1 MADTDKIIIPIEID
15 TQGPKDLSAINS
27 QIDAIESRVRNL
39 KPSKIRA
46 GGDTSSRSPLQ
57 TDESSGGLGI
67 FAGERQ
73 DNALPAKFRDR
84 TSKQAIPTSDEFH
97 NMRQQVREMEKQ
109 QAEFYKFFVAV
120 SGELGYNI
128 PFIGAGLNIAR
139 RTVNPVKKMQGFSSA
154 PFSTGSGTKS
164 LKGYARLGSALTNVA
179 KYIPVVGAVIALID
193 MVVNELPQIIKEEL
207 YGPGKIFDK
216 RFKREIAKEVAST
229 MERQEKSLIAQG
241 FRTVITTTYRTA
253 RGAANVSNTA
263 TKVIRNANLY
273 NVENDFSLK
282 GGRP

>member
-15 TQGPKDLSAINS
+15 TQGPKDLSAINA
-27 QIDAIESRVRNL
+27 QIDQIESRVRNL
-39 KPSKIRA
+39 KPSKVR
-46 GGDTSSRSPLQ
+46 GGGGTSRSPIQ
-57 TDESSGGLGI
+57 TGDESEGFGI
-67 FAGERQ
+67 FAGERTGET
-73 DNALPAKFRDR
+73 LPTKTRDR
-84 TSKQAIPTSDEFH
+84 TSRQAIPSSDEFH
-97 NMRQQVREMEKQ
+97 RMRAQMQEMEKQ
-109 QAEFYKFFVAV
+109 QSEFYKFFVAV

-128 PFIGAGLNIAR
+128 PFIGAGLNVAR

-154 PFSTGSGTKS
+154 PFSTGTGTKN

-216 RFKREIAKEVAST
+216 RFKREIAKEVAAT

-263 TKVIRNANLY
+263 TKVIRGDNLY
-273 NVENDFSLK
+273 NVDNDFMLR